1 MPLVGDVAKYMA
13 GGATVTALYAGAVKV
28 WPLGPQA
35 DYTAGW
41 TEQSNGALHLLIDGA
56 GHNYPTGAGM
66 QITVA
71 VPAWTAPLM
80 HPEYRL
86 GVAAASGLAQM
97 YWRVFPG
104 GQEVPLLLN
113 SAAYGGAPV
122 TNQIATAA
130 FAGQVLRLTF
140 AIGAQ
145 ITLIEVL
152 P

>member
-1 MPLVGDVAKYMA
+1 MPLIGNVDKYMA
-13 GGATVTALYAGAVKV
+13 GGATVTALYAGDAKV

-35 DYTAGW
+35 DYRAGW
-41 TEQSNGALHLLIDGA
+41 TEQPNGALHLLIDG
-56 GHNYPTGAGM
+56 GGSTYPTTDGG
-66 QITVA
+66 QVTVA

-86 GVAAASGLAQM
+86 GLAAPNGLAQM
-97 YWRVFPG
+97 YWGYPS
-104 GQEVPLLLN
+104 GQEVAVLLN

-140 AIGAQ
+140 AVGVHV
-145 ITLIEVL
+145 TLIEVL